1 MTLDEISKHLT
12 DLGFECETAPTKSG
26 IFIKRTIRN
35 LPIVTYIF
43 TKDKFLYLDVSNEN
57 ISKHIL
63 KSNLPANTLIY
74 KKLSDL
80 NDTVRFGTWFIKNVD
95 NKPISIA
102 FRYSFPLSCINALPI
117 DEILNAMNNEVALT
131 NQSIEIFIKG
141 KNEVKDICF

>member
-43 TKDKFLYLDVSNEN
+43 TKDKFLYMDVSNEN

-95 NKPISIA
+95 NKPISVT
-102 FRYSFPLSCINALPI
+102 FRHSFPLSCINALPI
-117 DEILNAMNNEVALT
+117 DEILDAMNDEVVLT
-131 NQSIEIFIKG
+131 NQSIEIFIKS
-141 KNEVKDICF
+141 KKWS